1 MINSH
6 MFPSRMTPFFQTM
19 MASQLALATGE
30 QVSGA
35 SFDSA
40 SIDEMEAELK
50 KNGIVTGE
58 KMICGITGKL
68 IGTNVIRLPSKT
80 SEVDPTWDVHRTE
93 NSRGTPLAVQNPTG
107 TRVLTGFLPI
117 KVLNH
122 IAASKEFC
130 RSIVGSRSV
139 QHRNPLPGKKKGGG
153 LKYGETD
160 GMVSRSLGA
169 TSIQTD
175 AQSARN
181 DEMAN
186 VPVCKQHHLIANEV
200 AEVGGTPICPIC
212 GDSKQIARTNIPWS
226 FVKVQRELLSMN
238 VLLRPEVKPVCQ

>member
-6 MFPSRMTPFFQTM
+6 MFPSRMTPFDMTM
-19 MASQLALATGE
+19 AASQLALVTGE

-40 SIDEMEAELK
+40 SIDEMDAELK
-50 KNGIVTGE
+50 KHGIIRGE

-68 IGTNVIRLPSKT
+68 IGTNVIRLPSADAH
-80 SEVDPTWDVHRTE
+80 VDDKWKVHRTV
-93 NSRGTPLAVQNPTG
+93 NSHGTPVAVQNPTG

-117 KVLNH
+117 KLLNH
-122 IAASKEFC
+122 IAASKEFS

-175 AQSARN
+175 AQSTRN

-186 VPVCKQHHLIANEV
+186 VPVCKQHHIIANEV

-212 GDSKQIARTNIPWS
+212 GDGRQIARTKIPWS

>member
-19 MASQLALATGE
+19 AASQLALATGE

-35 SFDSA
+35 TFDSA

-50 KNGIVTGE
+50 KHGIVTGE

-68 IGTNVIRLPSKT
+68 IGTNVIRLPSQDAQ
-80 SEVDPTWDVHRTE
+80 VDSKWEVHRTT
-93 NSRGTPLAVQNPTG
+93 NSRGAPVAVQNPTG
-107 TRVLTGFLPI
+107 TRVLSGFLPI
-117 KVLNH
+117 KILNH

-130 RSIVGSRSV
+130 RPVVGSRSV

-169 TSIQTD
+169 QYIQTD

-181 DEMAN
+181 DEMSS
-186 VPVCKQHHLIANEV
+186 VPVCAQHHIIASEV
-200 AEVGGTPICPIC
+200 AELGHPICPIC
-212 GDSKQIARTNIPWS
+212 GDGRYVNDNHMMCNTN
-226 FVKVQRELLSMN
+226 LSTGKFAAHKC
-238 VLLRPEVKPVCQ
+238 LGHS